1 MNEEFLDD
9 INWLLK
15 ENQKIVVKDYE
26 EDMGFGYLPWSRP
39 PELYL
44 KYGIINLDKPPGPTS
59 HQVASWVK
67 RILEVSKT
75 GHGGTL
81 DPMVTG
87 VLPIGLEKATIVMR
101 YIVGSSKEY
110 VGVIHLHCDASE
122 DIIQDIFSIF
132 KGRIYQRPPQ
142 RSSVRRKLRTRT
154 IYSLK
159 ILEIENR
166 DVLFH
171 VDCESGFYVR
181 KLAHDI
187 GLIIGCGAHL
197 SELRRIR
204 AGPFHENEYLVSLYD
219 LVKAKYLWDSKN
231 EFEVMRK
238 TVIPLE
244 YIFKNYPKIMLKDT
258 AVASVV
264 YGAQLKIPGIL
275 TYTDDVKKDNK
286 VILLTR
292 RGEAV
297 AVATANYDAKDLLS
311 LEKGIATTTERVIME
326 KGIYPPM
333 WKNVKPND
341 IKP

>member
-1 MNEEFLDD
+1 MSIEYLDN
-9 INWLLK
+9 IKWLLK
-15 ENQKIVVKDYE
+15 KGQKIIVKDYE
-26 EDMGFGYLPWSRP
+26 EDMGLGYLPWSRP
-39 PELYL
+39 PEFYI
-44 KYGIINLDKPPGPTS
+44 KYGVINLDKPPGPTS

-67 RILEVSKT
+67 RVLGVSKT

-87 VLPIGLEKATIVMR
+87 VLPIGLEKATIAMR

-110 VGVIHLHCDASE
+110 VGIIHLHCDVSE
-122 DIIQDIFSIF
+122 DVTHNVFLLF

-159 ILEIENR
+159 VLETNER
-166 DVLFH
+166 DILFH
-171 VDCESGFYVR
+171 INCESGFYVR

-197 SELRRIR
+197 SELRRVR

-219 LVKAKYLWDSKN
+219 LVGAKYMWDSKN
-231 EFEVMRK
+231 DFDEIRK
-238 TVIPLE
+238 TVVPLE
-244 YIFKNYPKIMLKDT
+244 YIFRNYPKIILKDT
-258 AVASVV
+258 AVASIV

-275 TYTDDVKKDNK
+275 AYTDDLKRNEKA
-286 VILLTR
+286 ILLTR

-297 AVATANYDAKDLLS
+297 AIVISNYDAKELLS
-311 LEKGIATTTERVIME
+311 LEKGVASITERVIME

-333 WKNVKPND
+333 WKNVGNE
-341 IKP
+341 

>member
-1 MNEEFLDD
+1 MNEKYLDN

-44 KYGIINLDKPPGPTS
+44 KYGVINLDKPPGPTS

-110 VGVIHLHCDASE
+110 VGVIHLHCNVSE
-122 DIIQDIFSIF
+122 DIIQDVFSIF

-171 VDCESGFYVR
+171 VECESGFYVR

-197 SELRRIR
+197 SELRRVR

-219 LVKAKYLWDSKN
+219 LVKAKYLWDTKN
-231 EFEVMRK
+231 EFETMRK
-238 TVIPLE
+238 TVTPLE
-244 YIFKNYPKIMLKDT
+244 YIFGDYPKIILKDT

-275 TYTDDVKKDNK
+275 AYTDDIRKDKKA
-286 VILLTR
+286 ILLTR

-297 AVATANYDAKDLLS
+297 AVVTSNYDAEDFLS
-311 LEKGIATTTERVIME
+311 LEKGVATTTERVIME

-333 WKNVKPND
+333 WKSVMPSD